1 MSGAIFT
8 STGTLHFTVS
18 AWTAVRMGR
27 SDSTA
32 CRSRSPGVLGEL
44 TLTTR
49 YDASGPTSRAL
60 SR

>member
-8 STGTLHFTVS
+8 STGVEVS
-18 AWTAVRMGR
+18 ASTPARIGR

-32 CRSRSPGVLGEL
+32 CSSRSPGVFGEL

-49 YDASGPTSRAL
+49 
-60 SR
+60 